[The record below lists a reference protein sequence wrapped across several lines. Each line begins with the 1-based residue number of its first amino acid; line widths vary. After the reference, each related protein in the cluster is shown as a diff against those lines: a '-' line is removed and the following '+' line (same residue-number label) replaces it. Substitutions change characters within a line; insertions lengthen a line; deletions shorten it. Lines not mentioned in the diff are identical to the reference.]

1 MPEAP
6 APSTA
11 LADASTAPP
20 AENDEHSL
28 IWAIRCLECAVV
40 EKFLTEGVCPPAAAA
55 SSASLHGSPGS
66 GAVFEPAPTR
76 VGVTQRHL
84 DCGLHE
90 VATGERHSVVHQEA
104 RLQIATRLVE
114 CGADPDNRQ
123 HGCGGTPLHHTLAGG
138 YVELVE
144 FLLDARADVNAA
156 NRYGVHP
163 LHIAVK
169 REYTDCIACLM
180 SHELPLDKVKEELG
194 WAVQYDLG
202 DAVRCLLSNGTAA
215 RAERARALRPRLSPL
230 SAGCRHRRSARHAR
244 ALPVDVRRAAL
255 RLLPRPLPAA
265 RLLPRPPR
273 LAHPRPARRAVQGR
287 ETV

>member
-28 IWAIRCLECAVV
+28 IWAIRCLECDVV

-55 SSASLHGSPGS
+55 SSASLHGSPAS
-66 GAVFEPAPTR
+66 GAILEPAPTR

-202 DAVRCLLSNGTAA
+202 DAVRCLLSNGSAA
-215 RAERARALRPRLSPL
+215 RAERARALLAAPLTALRRLS
-230 SAGCRHRRSARHAR
+230 
-244 ALPVDVRRAAL
+244 
-255 RLLPRPLPAA
+255 
-265 RLLPRPPR
+265 
-273 LAHPRPARRAVQGR
+273 
-287 ETV
+287 T